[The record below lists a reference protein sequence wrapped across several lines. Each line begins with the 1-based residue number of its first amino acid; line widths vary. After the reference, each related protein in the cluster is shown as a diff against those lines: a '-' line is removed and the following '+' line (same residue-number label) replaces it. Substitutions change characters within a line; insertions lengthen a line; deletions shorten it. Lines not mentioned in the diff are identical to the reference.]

1 MNINSKID
9 SLFYMYESFDT
20 DMYIESFI
28 SDEGSFEVFTEKSRY
43 SFKNR

>member
-9 SLFYMYESFDT
+9 SLFYMYDSFDT

-28 SDEGSFEVFTEKSRY
+28 DDSGSVKIFTEKQVCY
-43 SFKNR
+43 QE